1 MPKSLYI
8 TTPIFYPNDKLHLG
22 HAYATTIADIIARY
36 KKSQGY
42 QIYFQTGSDEHGEK
56 IEKKAKSLG
65 ITPQELVDKNVE
77 LFKELW
83 QKLGID
89 YDCFYRTSSKLHKEK
104 VQKIFQQLLE
114 KGDIYLGKYRGN
126 YCVSCEDYVKE
137 KYCPVCHSATRILE
151 ENAYFL
157 RVSRYYQQ
165 LLNYYQQNPD
175 LLIPE
180 PAKKELFT
188 NFLRE
193 DKIQDLCITRN
204 DIKWGISVPNEPEKV
219 IYVWFEAL
227 CNYLNSE
234 EGEKLFADK
243 NSEIIHLIG
252 KEIVRFHSLYWQVIL
267 FALDKRLPNKVIAH
281 GLLLDPQGEKASKS
295 KGNVIDPLE
304 LLKKHPQDLLRI
316 YFVAKVNFL
325 QDGICSEDLLKS
337 FYQDFFINNLG
348 NLVSRVNKMIHL
360 YNKGIIPNTND
371 NFSKELSEKE
381 TKFEKLE
388 EYKKKCELAVKE
400 FQEKM
405 KQYELT
411 KAFSQIQNLLDE
423 SNKLISELA
432 PWELFKKDEINILNY
447 TLNYLSNGI
456 KIIAFLI
463 NSIAPTTSKNILETF
478 NINDAT
484 INWDNCLS
492 FEILNGLE
500 IKVLEK
506 HLFN

>member
-1 MPKSLYI
+1 MSKSLYI

-22 HAYATTIADIIARY
+22 HAYATTMADIIARY

-42 QIYFQTGSDEHGEK
+42 QVYFQTGSDEHGEK
-56 IEKKAKSLG
+56 IEKKAKSLE

-83 QKLGID
+83 KELGID
-89 YDCFYRTSSKLHKEK
+89 YDYFYRTSSKLHKEK

-114 KGDIYLGKYRGN
+114 KGDIYLDKYRGN

-137 KYCPVCHSATRILE
+137 KDCPVCHSATRVLE
-151 ENAYFL
+151 ESAYFL

-165 LLNYYQQNPD
+165 LLNYYQQNPS

-180 PAKKELFT
+180 SAKKELFA
-188 NFLRE
+188 NFLQE

-204 DIKWGISVPNEPEKV
+204 DIKWGISVPNDPETI

-234 EGEKLFADK
+234 KGEEMFADE
-243 NSEIIHLIG
+243 NSEIVHLIG
-252 KEIVRFHSLYWQVIL
+252 KEIVRFHSLYWPVIL

-304 LLKKHPQDLLRI
+304 LLKKYPQDLLRT

-325 QDGICSEDLLKS
+325 QDGACSEELLKS
-337 FYQDFFINNLG
+337 FYQDFFVNNLG

-360 YNKGIIPNTND
+360 YNKGIIPMI
-371 NFSKELSEKE
+371 NFDQKEIKI
-381 TKFEKLE
+381 EKLE
-388 EYKKKCELAVKE
+388 EYKKKSELAVKE
-400 FQEKM
+400 FQTKAN
-405 KQYELT
+405 QYELT
-411 KAFSQIQNLLDE
+411 KAFYQIQNLLDE

-432 PWELFKKDEINILNY
+432 PWELFKKNEINVLNHA
-447 TLNYLSNGI
+447 LNYLSNGI
-456 KIIAFLI
+456 KIISFLLK
-463 NSIAPTTSKNILETF
+463 SVAPTTSKNILETF
-478 NINDAT
+478 NVNDKK
-484 INWDNCLS
+484 INWDNCLD

-500 IKVLEK
+500 IKILEK